1 MKTNMGWADRI
12 IRIVIAAV
20 FAILF
25 FTNVI
30 TGVWGIILLIIAIIF
45 LVTGFIGFCP
55 LYTVFKCNTLCEKKK
70 LDK

>member
-25 FTNVI
+25 FTKVVA
-30 TGVWGIILLIIAIIF
+30 GVWGIIFLVIAIIF
-45 LVTGFIGFCP
+45 LVTGIIGNCP
-55 LYTVFKCNTLCEKKK
+55 LYTVLKCNTLHEKKK
-70 LDK
+70 E

>member
-25 FTNVI
+25 FTKVV
-30 TGVWGIILLIIAIIF
+30 TGGWGIVFLIIAIIF
-45 LVTGFIGFCP
+45 LVTGIIGNCP
-55 LYTVFKCNTLCEKKK
+55 LYSVLKCNTLFSKKK
-70 LDK
+70 E